1 MIMTRVLPVFLL
13 FVFLIVISG
22 CHTRVIQTHPWPVP
36 DGQYDSE
43 YPYQPAS
50 KALEK
55 LLETVHFLNC
65 VAYYR
70 GYIFSPEVRLKRQH
84 ITDEVIKTHA
94 VQRTFFNHTASGTAT
109 VVYAQDVQLALL
121 TCAHIVDFPDTLYTY
136 RTDAFDQPTE
146 YLESV
151 AIKIRQ
157 QNYIPDLPLA
167 NNLRILVSDRSLDV
181 ALVGQTLPRPPL
193 RPIRVFDFPVGS
205 AKELQWGTFVY
216 ILGFPKGQKMV
227 TSGLVSSPNR
237 TVQGSFL
244 VDAPFNKGFSGGI
257 VVAIRD
263 GIPNFELVGLMNS
276 VSAESEL
283 ILVPEKGFLK
293 KRLVEEKPY
302 RGEVYVRNLRRIN
315 YGVTYAIGIDA
326 IREFLFANRDKL
338 QQMGYDYS
346 LFFESPLPRITP
358 PGQTKRR

>member
-1 MIMTRVLPVFLL
+1 MPRTLLGFTLLILLFLLSGCITRVV
-13 FVFLIVISG
+13 
-22 CHTRVIQTHPWPVP
+22 QTQPWPVP
-36 DGQYDSE
+36 DGKYDSE
-43 YPYQPAS
+43 YPHQPAS
-50 KALEK
+50 KALEE

-70 GYIFSPEVRLKRQH
+70 GYVFSPDSRLKRHQL
-84 ITDEVIKTHA
+84 TEAVIKANA
-94 VQRTFFNHTASGTAT
+94 VQQTFFNHTASGTAT

-121 TCAHIVDFPDTLYTY
+121 TCAHIVDFPDTLFTF

-146 YLESV
+146 YLESI

-167 NNLRILVSDRSLDV
+167 NDLKILVSDRSLDV

-193 RPIRVFDFPVGS
+193 KPIRVFDFPVGS
-205 AKELQWGTFVY
+205 ARELQWGTFVY

-237 TVQGSFL
+237 TAQGSFL

-283 ILVPEKGFLK
+283 ILVPEKGVLK

-302 RGEVYVRNLRRIN
+302 RGDVYVRNLRRIN

-326 IREFLFANRDKL
+326 IREFIFANRERL
-338 QQMGYDYS
+338 QEMGYDFS

-358 PGQTKRR
+358 PGQTKRK